1 MKPKIIK
8 KISLKDN
15 PYHIFSTEKNS
26 HTKSNYLRS
35 LNRRIIDNENNKIR
49 LLTNYEKQN
58 SDISSYSKSL
68 KSVALNS
75 KLYGNYID
83 YYSNITQE
91 HSFKTPRVNKYPLL
105 KNKKYLSIKL
115 QPLTERNS
123 NKDKISFSTDISNSI
138 FLSYTKDI
146 KPVKKIIEIKPYGFK
161 YGRTRIRFDRS
172 KTTDSFTAGKDFR
185 ELCDINLFE
194 SKFLKQIG
202 IKKIDMNNCYEEKQK
217 NFKFFCEYLK
227 KVVEL
232 KDIFNQKNI
241 HRNIIFNGR
250 TAIKKE
256 NIEYK
261 LDIYS
266 LCLKFFS
273 MGNNKENQKLYF
285 PFILM
290 PIFYLLDFTSF
301 KVLLSEIITF
311 NKNDNCFE
319 YIEDNLFIQIIKK
332 YINYIYNSLE
342 NKQEYVL
349 NITYNKKETIF
360 PLIYDWIVIKNYLNE
375 EEDKNI
381 NKYVKDNFQ
390 NNYRC
395 YKLKIVL
402 PKIKFYVDNLNI
414 KINKFLNKHIIANL
428 LQNKF
433 NKWEKY
439 IFFDLFSTKRFKII
453 TNLIMLNKYYEIP
466 LKKIKLNRNYKIKN
480 KDYEFFMTQIG
491 ENHSLYYTFIP
502 FIILTLFEQKGNKKF
517 QKLNLTLKDSI
528 NINKFGKNWGII
540 NTLFKCMFIDKMTN
554 KINFKFELLEDDK
567 KYSLYKAIKKKYK
580 KNKLINNNHPKSI
593 TLKNNIMSKTDNF
606 TKKVSTKNNRLK
618 EEENNKIP
626 VRYKDKIY
634 EILLL
639 NCTLRKIIITSNN
652 SEDKYYMVPQNILD
666 GIFSIKDEKKLFN
679 MNYKDISIM
688 CKFIGENSKSII
700 TAKESN
706 NASEE
711 QKMMDEA
718 DSEGDVI
725 DFVMSFKENVE
736 RHTSMNPNS
745 FNRLKTFQIFQS
757 NNSLKK
763 EIKKD
768 NIINDGKDDINI
780 QKRYSSKF
788 SFPKGILRVNRDK
801 RRISITNSSELKQNR
816 LENIARDIIKKRT
829 FNLKKYN

>member
-375 EEDKNI
+375 EVDKNI

-502 FIILTLFEQKGNKKF
+502 FIILTLFGEKDNKKF
-517 QKLNLTLKDSI
+517 QKINLSLKDSI
-528 NINKFGKNWGII
+528 NIVKFGKNWGII

-567 KYSLYKAIKKKYK
+567 YVY
-580 KNKLINNNHPKSI
+580 
-593 TLKNNIMSKTDNF
+593 
-606 TKKVSTKNNRLK
+606 R
-618 EEENNKIP
+618 
-626 VRYKDKIY
+626 
-634 EILLL
+634 
-639 NCTLRKIIITSNN
+639 
-652 SEDKYYMVPQNILD
+652 
-666 GIFSIKDEKKLFN
+666 
-679 MNYKDISIM
+679 
-688 CKFIGENSKSII
+688 
-700 TAKESN
+700 
-706 NASEE
+706 
-711 QKMMDEA
+711 
-718 DSEGDVI
+718 
-725 DFVMSFKENVE
+725 
-736 RHTSMNPNS
+736 
-745 FNRLKTFQIFQS
+745 
-757 NNSLKK
+757 
-763 EIKKD
+763 
-768 NIINDGKDDINI
+768 
-780 QKRYSSKF
+780 
-788 SFPKGILRVNRDK
+788 
-801 RRISITNSSELKQNR
+801 
-816 LENIARDIIKKRT
+816 
-829 FNLKKYN
+829 

>member
-217 NFKFFCEYLK
+217 NFKFFYEYLK

-301 KVLLSEIITF
+301 KVLLSEIIIF

-480 KDYEFFMTQIG
+480 KDYEFFITQIG

-528 NINKFGKNWGII
+528 NINKFGKNCGII

-554 KINFKFELLEDDK
+554 KINFKFELLEDDNNE
-567 KYSLYKAIKKKYK
+567 LFNVIKEE
-580 KNKLINNNHPKSI
+580 NNNNNNS
-593 TLKNNIMSKTDNF
+593 LKIGNLNEDINSNDVNSNNFLTINYNMTEK
-606 TKKVSTKNNRLK
+606 
-618 EEENNKIP
+618 ENNKIP
-626 VRYKDKIY
+626 IKYKDRMI
-634 EILLL
+634 EILLQD
-639 NCTLRKIIITSNN
+639 CTFRKIEITSNS

-666 GIFSIKDEKKLFN
+666 NIFNIEDKNKIFN
-679 MNYKDISIM
+679 INYADISLIS
-688 CKFIGENSKSII
+688 KYIGENSKSIL

-706 NASEE
+706 NVVEE
-711 QKMMDEA
+711 KKMMDEM
-718 DSEGDVI
+718 DSDDDVI
-725 DFVMSFKENVE
+725 NFVMTIKENTVKKE
-736 RHTSMNPNS
+736 QPKQNI
-745 FNRLKTFQIFQS
+745 FNKLNIFKIVQ
-757 NNSLKK
+757 NNNEEKK
-763 EIKKD
+763 EIKKENNVEIVSN
-768 NIINDGKDDINI
+768 NIIEE
-780 QKRYSSKF
+780 KRRSSKF
-788 SFPKGILRVNRDK
+788 IFPKGIFTGRSEKKKV
-801 RRISITNSSELKQNR
+801 SITNINELNQNR
-816 LENIARDIIKKRT
+816 FNNITRDIIKRRT
-829 FNLKKYN
+829 LNLKKYN

>member
-58 SDISSYSKSL
+58 SDISSYSKSI

-217 NFKFFCEYLK
+217 NFKFFYEYLK

-290 PIFYLLDFTSF
+290 PIFYLLDLISF
-301 KVLLSEIITF
+301 KFLLSEIIIF

-360 PLIYDWIVIKNYLNE
+360 PLIYYLIIIKNYLNE

-381 NKYVKDNFQ
+381 NKYVKNNFQ

-466 LKKIKLNRNYKIKN
+466 LKKIKLNKNYKIKN
-480 KDYEFFMTQIG
+480 KDYEFFLTQIG

-528 NINKFGKNWGII
+528 NINKFGKNCGII

-554 KINFKFELLEDDK
+554 KINFKFELLEDDNNE
-567 KYSLYKAIKKKYK
+567 LFNVIKEE
-580 KNKLINNNHPKSI
+580 NNNNNNS
-593 TLKNNIMSKTDNF
+593 LKIGNLNEDINSNDVNSNNFLTINYNMTEK
-606 TKKVSTKNNRLK
+606 
-618 EEENNKIP
+618 ENNKIP
-626 VRYKDKIY
+626 IKYKDRMI
-634 EILLL
+634 EILLQD
-639 NCTLRKIIITSNN
+639 CTFRKIEITSNS

-666 GIFSIKDEKKLFN
+666 NINNIEDKNKIFNI
-679 MNYKDISIM
+679 NYADISLIS
-688 CKFIGENSKSII
+688 KYIGENSKSIL

-706 NASEE
+706 NVAEE
-711 QKMMDEA
+711 KKMMDEM
-718 DSEGDVI
+718 DSDDDVI
-725 DFVMSFKENVE
+725 NFVMTIKENTVKKE
-736 RHTSMNPNS
+736 QPKQNI
-745 FNRLKTFQIFQS
+745 FNKLNIFKIVQ
-757 NNSLKK
+757 NNNEEKK
-763 EIKKD
+763 EIKKENNVEIVSN
-768 NIINDGKDDINI
+768 NIIEE
-780 QKRYSSKF
+780 KRRSSKF
-788 SFPKGILRVNRDK
+788 IFPKGIFTGRSEKKKV
-801 RRISITNSSELKQNR
+801 SITNINELNQNR
-816 LENIARDIIKKRT
+816 FNNITRDIIKRRT
-829 FNLKKYN
+829 LNLKKYN

>member
-241 HRNIIFNGR
+241 HRNIMFNGR

-554 KINFKFELLEDDK
+554 KINFKFELLEDDNNE
-567 KYSLYKAIKKKYK
+567 LFNVIKEE
-580 KNKLINNNHPKSI
+580 NNNNNNS
-593 TLKNNIMSKTDNF
+593 LKIGNLNEDINSNDVNSNF
-606 TKKVSTKNNRLK
+606 LTINYNMTEK
-618 EEENNKIP
+618 ENNKIP
-626 VRYKDKIY
+626 IKYKDRMI
-634 EILLL
+634 EILLQD
-639 NCTLRKIIITSNN
+639 CTFRKIEITSNS

-666 GIFSIKDEKKLFN
+666 NIFNIEDKNKIFN
-679 MNYKDISIM
+679 INYTDISLIS
-688 CKFIGENSKSII
+688 KYIGENSKSIL

-706 NASEE
+706 NVAEE
-711 QKMMDEA
+711 KKMMDET
-718 DSEGDVI
+718 DSDDDVI
-725 DFVMSFKENVE
+725 NFVMTIKENTVKKE
-736 RHTSMNPNS
+736 QPKQNI
-745 FNRLKTFQIFQS
+745 FNKLNIFKIVQ
-757 NNSLKK
+757 NNNEEKK
-763 EIKKD
+763 EIKKENKVEIVSN
-768 NIINDGKDDINI
+768 NIIAE
-780 QKRYSSKF
+780 KRRSSKF
-788 SFPKGILRVNRDK
+788 IFPKGIFTGRSEKKKV
-801 RRISITNSSELKQNR
+801 SITNMNELNQNR
-816 LENIARDIIKKRT
+816 FNNITRDIIKRRT
-829 FNLKKYN
+829 LSLKKYN